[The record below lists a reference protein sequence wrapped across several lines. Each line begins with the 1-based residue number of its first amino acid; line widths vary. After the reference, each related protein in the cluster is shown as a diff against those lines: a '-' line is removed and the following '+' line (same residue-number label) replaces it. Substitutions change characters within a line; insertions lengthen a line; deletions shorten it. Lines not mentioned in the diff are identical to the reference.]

1 MVATITDERMIEI
14 ENLRFGYTKRKLLFD
29 GLELRVRPGS
39 MCGLLGKNG
48 AGKTSLLR
56 IIAGL
61 LFPDGG
67 SSRVFGTA
75 SEARRPEVLS
85 DIYLVPEEFAL
96 PEISAKAFVDS
107 RAPFYPRFDREIL
120 RQSLSELEVPEGPGL
135 HSMSY
140 GQRKKFLIAFGI
152 AAGSRLVLLDE
163 PTNGLDI
170 PSKSQLRKLL
180 IGSLSEDRAFV
191 VSTHQVRDLSSILDP
206 IIILDEG
213 RVLLDVDLDTLGRR
227 LRSRIHTEE
236 PTDSRALWYE
246 RVPGGYQVLEQ
257 NDGRSP
263 GEVDIELLFNA
274 VTQQPQRVL
283 RILDQEATQGGAR

>member
-1 MVATITDERMIEI
+1 MIDLEQ
-14 ENLRFGYTKRKLLFD
+14 LSFGYTPRKRLFD
-29 GLELRVRPGS
+29 GLDLQVHAGS

-67 SSRVFGTA
+67 SSRVLGIE
-75 SEARRPEVLS
+75 SEGRRPELLG
-85 DIYLVPEEFAL
+85 DIYFVPEEFAL
-96 PEISAKAFVDS
+96 PEISAESFVAT

-120 RQSLSELEVPEGPGL
+120 TEALGELEVPQQVGL
-135 HSMSY
+135 HTMSY

-152 AAGSRLVLLDE
+152 AAGSRVVLLDE

-191 VSTHQVRDLSSILDP
+191 ISTHQVRDLASILDP
-206 IIILDEG
+206 IVILDEG
-213 RVLLDVDLDTLGRR
+213 KILLDVDVETLSRR
-227 LRSRIHTEE
+227 LTGRIRSDEAAVGE
-236 PTDSRALWYE
+236 VLWQE
-246 RVPGGYQVLEQ
+246 RVPGGYQVLEE
-257 NDGRSP
+257 NDGGAP
-263 GEVDIELLFNA
+263 GEVDVELLFNA
-274 VTQQPQRVL
+274 VTQQPDRVL
-283 RILDQEATQGGAR
+283 PLLAATAPEGGIR